1 MKQSNLPLWTH
12 IGKIISCYLALL
24 RKILHKKSNSKILH
38 ETNNKKILHKN
49 DNVIPINGTATHV
62 KQFLKE
68 KHNDMF
74 SLKRYYSDK
83 TKDEL
88 LKLILLKNRQLL
100 KADDEIERLNKV
112 KRLLQRKCRRRK
124 EMDDF
129 ERFLP

>member
-24 RKILHKKSNSKILH
+24 RKKILHKNVNHKKEKILH
-38 ETNNKKILHKN
+38 EN

-62 KQFLKE
+62 KKFLKE

-88 LKLILLKNRQLL
+88 IKLILLKNRQLL

-112 KRLLQRKCRRRK
+112 KRFLQRKCRRKK